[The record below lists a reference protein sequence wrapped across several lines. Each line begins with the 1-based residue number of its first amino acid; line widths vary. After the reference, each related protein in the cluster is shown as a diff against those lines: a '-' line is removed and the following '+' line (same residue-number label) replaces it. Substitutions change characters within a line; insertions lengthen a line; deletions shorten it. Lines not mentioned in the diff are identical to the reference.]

1 MSGMLY
7 ALAHTPT
14 AEQRNLWGAEC
25 WPGRSMHR
33 MQTTYPPA
41 PCQWVQPARKCQW
54 VSCLPI
60 HVGIT
65 PLGWI
70 PVLSLVDW
78 WWCAISAISS
88 IHILITFMSVSP
100 LGYCLPWYHG
110 WSHWIDFVPWD
121 PKNTCWIYDG
131 KKNLSIKNRLWILQW
146 IFSSDKCSVA
156 PLICLTQTCRCAQGH
171 VGEGRA
177 AAKCASKC
185 RKQGGST
192 CGRVR
197 SWS

>member
-1 MSGMLY
+1 MLYLPDIFKKLQCWRGSVRKTGKNLACYSLSSEHVTVPDRPVKMSGMLY

-14 AEQRNLWGAEC
+14 AEQRNLWGADC

-131 KKNLSIKNRLWILQW
+131 KKNLSKLT
-146 IFSSDKCSVA
+146 ST
-156 PLICLTQTCRCAQGH
+156 LI
-171 VGEGRA
+171 
-177 AAKCASKC
+177 
-185 RKQGGST
+185 
-192 CGRVR
+192 
-197 SWS
+197 

>member
-100 LGYCLPWYHG
+100 PRVL
-110 WSHWIDFVPWD
+110 FAMVPWLKPLD
-121 PKNTCWIYDG
+121 RFCPLRPQEHLLDLWWKKKPIQTNFNTD
-131 KKNLSIKNRLWILQW
+131 LIKIL
-146 IFSSDKCSVA
+146 CYSVDA
-156 PLICLTQTCRCAQGH
+156 
-171 VGEGRA
+171 
-177 AAKCASKC
+177 
-185 RKQGGST
+185 
-192 CGRVR
+192 
-197 SWS
+197 